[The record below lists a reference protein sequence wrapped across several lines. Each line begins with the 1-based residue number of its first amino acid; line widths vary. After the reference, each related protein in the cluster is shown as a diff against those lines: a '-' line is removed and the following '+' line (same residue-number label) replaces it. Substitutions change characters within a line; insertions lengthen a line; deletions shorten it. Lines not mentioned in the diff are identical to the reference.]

1 MASFSPHLSG
11 GSARRVRGDP
21 SPALGG
27 ALPAA
32 MTRTS
37 TPKDFLLPTG
47 WLSSSWRTRGTMFM
61 KTAILELLAQR

>member
-1 MASFSPHLSG
+1 
-11 GSARRVRGDP
+11 
-21 SPALGG
+21 
-27 ALPAA
+27 